1 MKLISWNVNGIR
13 ACLNKGFGDFFKT
26 VNADIFCIQETK
38 CQKEQ
43 VEGLEYD
50 GYTSYWN
57 SAEKKGYSGTAV
69 FTKIKPI
76 TVTYGIGI
84 EEHDKEGR
92 VITLEYAKNK
102 KIPIVIATTG
112 FSKEEIQ
119 KIEETSKEIPIFRS
133 ANMSL
138 DINLMAK
145 ILKEVAKVLSNT
157 DIEIIETHH
166 NRKIDSPSGTAIL
179 LADAINEVLEEKK
192 EYDFNRMQKREPR
205 KKSEIGFSS
214 IRGGNIVGEHT
225 VAFFGENETLEIKHT
240 SYSRQVFVEGAIK
253 AVRFLI
259 TKENGLYDMNDLI
272 NE

>member
-1 MKLISWNVNGIR
+1 MNILLNGASGR
-13 ACLNKGFGDFFKT
+13 MGNEVAMR
-26 VNADIFCIQETK
+26 VE
-38 CQKEQ
+38 KEENMQ
-43 VEGLEYD
+43 IVAGIGLEEDLSGKFPIYSKIED
-50 GYTSYWN
+50 VK
-57 SAEKKGYSGTAV
+57 EK
-69 FTKIKPI
+69 I
-76 TVTYGIGI
+76 
-84 EEHDKEGR
+84 D
-92 VITLEYAKNK
+92 VIIDFSVPKATFKVLEYAEKEK
-102 KIPIVIATTG
+102 TPIVIATTG
-112 FSKEEIQ
+112 FSNDELE
-119 KIEETSKEIPIFRS
+119 KIEELSKEIPIFRS

-138 DINLMAK
+138 DINLMAEIVK
-145 ILKEVAKVLSNT
+145 KVAKVLQDT

-179 LADAINEVLEEKK
+179 LADAINEVLENKK

-205 KKSEIGFSS
+205 NKNEIGFSS

-253 AVRFLI
+253 SAKFII

>member
-1 MKLISWNVNGIR
+1 MMNILLNG
-13 ACLNKGFGDFFKT
+13 ASGKMGNEVAKT
-26 VNADIFCIQETK
+26 VEKIDDMQIVSGI
-38 CQKEQ
+38 
-43 VEGLEYD
+43 GLEED
-50 GYTSYWN
+50 LSG
-57 SAEKKGYSGTAV
+57 KFPIYSKTED
-69 FTKIKPI
+69 IKENIDIIIDFSVPKA
-76 TVTYGIGI
+76 TFNV
-84 EEHDKEGR
+84 
-92 VITLEYAKNK
+92 LEYAKNK

>member
-1 MKLISWNVNGIR
+1 MNILLNG
-13 ACLNKGFGDFFKT
+13 ASGKMGNEVAKT
-26 VNADIFCIQETK
+26 VEKIEDMQIVSGI
-38 CQKEQ
+38 
-43 VEGLEYD
+43 GLEED
-50 GYTSYWN
+50 LSG
-57 SAEKKGYSGTAV
+57 KFPIYSKTED
-69 FTKIKPI
+69 IKEDVDIIIDFSVPKA
-76 TVTYGIGI
+76 TFNV
-84 EEHDKEGR
+84 
-92 VITLEYAKNK
+92 LEYAKNK

-253 AVRFLI
+253 AARFLI

>member
-1 MKLISWNVNGIR
+1 MMNILLNGASGKMGNEVAKI
-13 ACLNKGFGDFFKT
+13 
-26 VNADIFCIQETK
+26 
-38 CQKEQ
+38 
-43 VEGLEYD
+43 VEKIDDMQIVSGIGLEED
-50 GYTSYWN
+50 LSG
-57 SAEKKGYSGTAV
+57 KFPIYSKTED
-69 FTKIKPI
+69 IKENVDIIIDFSVPKA
-76 TVTYGIGI
+76 TFNV
-84 EEHDKEGR
+84 
-92 VITLEYAKNK
+92 LEYAKSK

-119 KIEETSKEIPIFRS
+119 KIEEISKEIPIFRS

-138 DINLMAK
+138 DINLIAK